1 MWDFIQRIS
10 AADNVT
16 AFDISLTAESSDGR
30 QHVEFTAAAESGYRG
45 DELKSFADRLQEL
58 AGTGALRM
66 AVGSLGFPTGQQL
79 LDWLKASNQPF
90 DISKVR
96 Q

>member
-1 MWDFIQRIS
+1 
-10 AADNVT
+10 V
-16 AFDISLTAESSDGR
+16 ESSDGQ
-30 QHVEFTAAAESGYRG
+30 QHVEFSAANDSGYRA
-45 DELKSFADRLQEL
+45 DALKSFADRLQEL
-58 AGTGALRM
+58 VGTGSLRM
-66 AVGSLGFPTGQQL
+66 TVGSLGFPTGQHL